1 MWKMEFRMGEPTS
14 TLDGSQGHPV
24 RNDEIGGF
32 LMFSNTRLFRFLS
45 AVCALTLS
53 TFAFAQSDDDDEVI
67 EEVVVTGTGASVA
80 RTQFETPQSVT
91 QYNEEDLRSFS
102 SSSQAD
108 ILTQLPG
115 VAAEGGGG
123 EVATNVFHRALPSGG
138 QFSFTPLLYDGMPAF
153 TTFGL
158 NSSAFDVFYRNDLGI
173 ERSEF
178 VSGGVS
184 NLFGPGSVAG
194 IVNYLS
200 KTGGDD
206 PTGTLQ
212 IEVAEE
218 GRFRGDYFFSGPL
231 SEGSDTYY
239 AFSGYYRVDEGPL
252 KSGLDTKGYQLRGN
266 IKHMFDDG
274 SGSVTVY
281 GQMIDDSVQFF
292 LPLPVDGAS
301 RERVSGNDGNEV
313 FTMNTVDAV
322 GLSYSTP
329 DGRFVTPIGD
339 GVVTQGQSIAVVLD
353 KDLND
358 DWTMNAKIRYAR
370 YDHQFNLFL
379 DGDALAQELAFDGD
393 GNPILDD
400 DGNQVINSLGSQ
412 PETQAEYLDRR
423 LIDPA
428 FQTGAVFTF
437 ADNGEVLPANYLLF
451 GNRTLDRWRDA
462 TDFSAEFSVGRNLT
476 IGEAEHAIT
485 IGGFFSNSEAD
496 DINYITTYLGEFSN
510 APRLVNVTLQDV
522 ADDGAGNLIASPGS
536 DYMWTMNGLSRANG
550 MVGNRVR
557 GASRTAFYIADQIE
571 TGDWSLDFGA
581 RVERLDG
588 DVRQFNTASFQM
600 GNDTAVNDLLE
611 NVSYTDGSLTADT
624 LSTTE
629 WAFSGGV
636 LYRLDDTKNLFFNAS
651 RGFFFPQIR
660 SVPFSEGRL
669 ASYEG
674 EIIDTIEAGIK
685 FDYDNWD
692 GYAAIFWTTLDDRRN
707 VDFENDPNNPGNIIE
722 VVTLQSTEAYGIEGS
737 ITYYL
742 NDFWSLHG
750 NITLRDHE
758 FTKAGSADV
767 VGKELRRQ
775 PTEMVNTAVRF
786 NYGNFDA
793 ALFHNYHGDNFANDN
808 NSVELDGYNLV
819 RLEAGYN
826 FEFDSG
832 QTMRVSA
839 HVFNL
844 TDEQGI
850 TEGSPRQGNAQSGA
864 PAQFFVGRPILPRR
878 AMLRV
883 TYDF

>member
-1 MWKMEFRMGEPTS
+1 
-14 TLDGSQGHPV
+14 
-24 RNDEIGGF
+24 
-32 LMFSNTRLFRFLS
+32 MFCKSILLRTIS
-45 AVCALTLS
+45 VA
-53 TFAFAQSDDDDEVI
+53 FAFAMPAAAFAQADSDTDEDAI
-67 EEVVVTGTGASVA
+67 EEIVVTGTGASVA
-80 RTQFETPQSVT
+80 RTQFETPQTVT
-91 QYNEEDLRSFS
+91 QFNEDDIRSFS

-115 VAAEGGGG
+115 VSAEGGGG

-173 ERSEF
+173 ARSEF

-200 KTGGDD
+200 KTGDDD

-212 IEVAEE
+212 FEVAEE

-231 SEGSDTYY
+231 GDDSSDTYY
-239 AFSGYYRVDEGPL
+239 ALSGYYRVDEGPL
-252 KSGLDTKGYQLRGN
+252 KSGLDTQGYQVRGN
-266 IKHMFDDG
+266 IKHNFSDG

-281 GQMIDDSVQFF
+281 GQAIDDKVQFF
-292 LPLPVDGAS
+292 LPLPVDGVS
-301 RERVSGNDGNEV
+301 RERVAGNDGAEV
-313 FTMNTVDAV
+313 FTMNTVEAI
-322 GLSYSTP
+322 GLSYDTP
-329 DGRFVTPIGD
+329 DGRFTTPIGD
-339 GVVTQGQSIAVVLD
+339 GVVTKGQSIAVVLD

-358 DWTMNAKIRYAR
+358 DWTLNSKIRYAR

-379 DGDALAQELAFDGD
+379 DGDAIGP
-393 GNPILDD
+393 NT
-400 DGNQVINSLGSQ
+400 
-412 PETQAEYLDRR
+412 PETQAEYLANRG
-423 LIDPA
+423 IDGVG
-428 FQTGAVFTF
+428 TGAVFTF
-437 ADNGEVLPANYLLF
+437 AETGEMLPADYLLF

-462 TDFSAEFSVGRNLT
+462 TDFSAEVSVGRNLT
-476 IGEAEHAIT
+476 IGDAEHAIT
-485 IGGFFSNSEAD
+485 IGGFFSNSQAD
-496 DINYITTYLGEFSN
+496 DVNYITTYLGDFRN
-510 APRLVNVTLQDV
+510 APRLVDVTLTDV
-522 ADDGAGNLIASPGS
+522 ADDGAGNLIAAPGS
-536 DYMWTMNGLSRANG
+536 DYMWTMNGLANANG
-550 MVGNRVR
+550 MVGNRDR
-557 GASRTAFYIADQIE
+557 GASRTAFYVADQIE
-571 TGDWSLDFGA
+571 YDRWSFDVGA

-588 DVRQFNTASFQM
+588 EVKQFNTASFQM
-600 GNDTAVNDLLE
+600 SNDPLVNDLLE
-611 NVSYTDGSLTADT
+611 NVSFTDGSLITDT
-624 LSTTE
+624 LSATE
-629 WAFSGGV
+629 WAISAGG
-636 LYRLDDTKNLFFNAS
+636 LFRLNDNINLFANAS

-660 SVPFSEGRL
+660 SVPFNDGRL

-685 FDYDNWD
+685 FDHDNWD
-692 GYAAIFWTTLDDRRN
+692 GYAAFFYTTLDDRRN

-722 VVTLQSTEAYGIEGS
+722 VVSLQSTEALGIEGS

-742 NDFWSLHG
+742 NDYVSLHG

-758 FTKAGSADV
+758 FTKTDNAAV
-767 VGKELRRQ
+767 LGKELRRQ
-775 PTEMVNTAVRF
+775 PTEMANTSIRF
-786 NYGNFDA
+786 NYENFDA
-793 ALFHNYHGDNFANDN
+793 AIFHNYHGDNFANDD
-808 NSVELDGYNLV
+808 NSVKLDGYNLV
-819 RLEAGYN
+819 RLEGGYT
-826 FEFDSG
+826 FDFADG

-878 AMLRV
+878 VMLRV